1 MIAKIISY
9 FAKNKLLVFIAA
21 IYFILQIVFL
31 DQIYLLRGERD
42 IALTGYSLAKTGMDI
57 YGRLMPTDFIGL
69 DMPTPMLAFYY
80 SALWWLI
87 FPFKSVFFARLP
99 FVVSS
104 LALVFLTYEIIFNIT
119 KNKRLSLLTSIIF
132 CFSPGVFHL
141 VRLSLEI
148 GFATPVL
155 FAAIL
160 LYLKKQRWWAYGL
173 FLISY
178 FTYNGFRPIIPF
190 LLIYLE
196 FFFYLKD
203 KNFKQFIKYSIA
215 GILFFI
221 VTFAVSTAF
230 IDGRMMAS
238 RKEDLVFVGYNEITP
253 KVDLRREA
261 SIGPELAK
269 KIFNNKITA
278 TMYYMIEVFIKGQD
292 ISYLFLK
299 GDYAAIYATTFTG
312 QFFLIAL
319 LFYYLGFF
327 YLGKKWEGNYF
338 YILGFIPVAL
348 VSSVINID
356 YISIAIRSILSSVSY
371 AFIVAAGVV
380 LGLEL
385 LKKVTF
391 YWKAIIVVSVAVF
404 FSVELTYFIY
414 NYYFRRPRTMSES
427 YFEHERQVA
436 LYLINTNKKYQLYDD
451 SPRNIYATYIF
462 LNNDSNI
469 SQAQKQFAKK
479 DPYTIHNGS
488 IISQCPKTLQ
498 VKRGIIIA
506 ESCLNQEQYQKI
518 NDNPKNG
525 RIPYQDFSRRNAYFI
540 IE

>member
-1 MIAKIISY
+1 MFSKIISY
-9 FAKNKLLVFIAA
+9 FAKNKLLVLLAF
-21 IYFILQIVFL
+21 IYFILQILFL
-31 DQIYLLRGERD
+31 DQLNLLRGERD
-42 IALTGYSLAKTGMDI
+42 IALTGYSLAKTGADI
-57 YGRLMPTDFIGL
+57 YGRFMPTDFIDL

-80 SALWWLI
+80 SALWWI
-87 FPFKSVFFARLP
+87 FMPFKSIFFARLP

-104 LALVFLTYEIIFNIT
+104 LALIFLTYEIILQIT
-119 KNKRLSLLTSIIF
+119 KNKRLSLVTSIIF

-155 FAAIL
+155 FTGIL
-160 LYLKKQRWWAYGL
+160 LYLKEKRWWAFGL

-190 LLIYLE
+190 LLVYLE
-196 FFFYLKD
+196 FFLYLKD
-203 KNFKQFIKYSIA
+203 KNLKQFFKYSLVGA
-215 GILFFI
+215 VFFI
-221 VTFAVSTAF
+221 ITFAASATF

-261 SIGPELAK
+261 SIGPEIAK

-278 TMYYMIEVFIKGQD
+278 TVYYMIEVFIKGQD

-312 QFFLIAL
+312 QFFLIGL

-327 YLGKKWEGNYF
+327 YLGKKWERNYF
-338 YILGFIPVAL
+338 YVLGFIPVAL

-371 AFIVAAGVV
+371 AFIVAGGVV
-380 LGLEL
+380 LGLEIIRKL
-385 LKKVTF
+385 RF
-391 YWKAIIVVSVAVF
+391 YWKALIICSVALF
-404 FSVELTYFIY
+404 FSVELTYFVY

-427 YFEHERQVA
+427 YFENERQIA
-436 LYLINTNKKYQLYDD
+436 NYLINTKKKYIIYDD

-462 LNNDSNI
+462 LKRDSDI
-469 SQAQKQFAKK
+469 IEAQKQFIKGA
-479 DPYTIHNGS
+479 PYTLNGS
-488 IISQCPKTLQ
+488 VIYECPKQLQ
-498 VKRGIIIA
+498 IKRGMIIA
-506 ESCLNQEQYQKI
+506 ESCLNLEEYQKI
-518 NDNPKNG
+518 NDNPKIE